1 MCTNTC
7 TYIHVVHVC
16 TCSPFQTQPGTEQ
29 PQHNTYIC
37 IDCINRWRKT
47 ANHPTRCGGGD
58 YKSQLQWSY
67 FHYLSGRAGPIQTM
81 TAYCVYMCH
90 GYKEQLSAYANLTQ
104 TSWQQVR
111 QECLCTHNLATAE
124 DITAKVTIYILYLH
138 TVWDVWDTSIRSPKH
153 HHSKAWMNIW
163 RFLSASCFVQ
173 HSCKEHFLSILTTSC
188 WAAVPLKRCSTTT
201 TERTTLI
208 SVLQRL
214 WAIYKY

>member
-16 TCSPFQTQPGTEQ
+16 TCSPFQTVDTEQ

-37 IDCINRWRKT
+37 IDCINRWRKI
-47 ANHPTRCGGGD
+47 ANHPKRCGGGD

-67 FHYLSGRAGPIQTM
+67 FPLPLRPCWPNTKNDCGLCVHVPWIQG
-81 TAYCVYMCH
+81 TAISICKPHTDIVAAAETGMALH
-90 GYKEQLSAYANLTQ
+90 TQ
-104 TSWQQVR
+104 Y
-111 QECLCTHNLATAE
+111 ATAG

-173 HSCKEHFLSILTTSC
+173 HSCKGHFLSILTTSC
-188 WAAVPLKRCSTTT
+188 CAAVPLKGCSTTT

-214 WAIYKY
+214 WNIYK